1 MVVVTGRPG
10 VGKTTVFL
18 HVTDSLRGLG
28 IGLGGFVSS
37 EVRVRGDRVGF
48 QMVDLNSNRK
58 GWLAHVDRENGPKV
72 GKYRVNTRDLVEI
85 GVESIKTSIREKS
98 IDVIAID
105 EIGPMELTSLEFV
118 RAIRDAVNSEKTILV
133 TVHYREKDRIL
144 SMFNLN
150 GSGALFEVTPENRET
165 IQKGIVDGVVGQLR
179 DTPHVQLS
187 QNTRKT

>member
-1 MVVVTGRPG
+1 LVRVVVVTGRPG

-18 HVTDSLRGLG
+18 HVTDSLRALG
-28 IGLGGFVSS
+28 MGLGGFVSS

-48 QMVDLNSNRK
+48 QIVDLNSNRK
-58 GWLAHVDRENGPKV
+58 GWLAHVDQENGPKV

-85 GVESIKTSIREKS
+85 GVESIKTSIREGS

-150 GSGALFEVTPENRET
+150 GSGELFEVTPENRET
-165 IQKGIVDGVVGQLR
+165 IQKDIVDAVVGQFR
-179 DTPHVQLS
+179 DTAHVQV
-187 QNTRKT
+187 